1 MSENIPSLPRRRSRR
16 HLDVSRLPTPPPDPT
31 DKDDFLV
38 YLDGL
43 QKSTLLYSRS
53 TSAVEDAFDHLDKLY
68 RLMEQ
73 MLELRE
79 QNARLH
85 RRIRD
90 LEHLNNLEK
99 MHKELDE
106 RAECPEL
113 DKDTAFAETILESI
127 LAEAKP
133 KKAKRQSVMR
143 RNRSGSVSVAAV
155 HRQESRRASECV
167 GGDKKKVSKWTKVK
181 AAFKWEK
188 AAPNVSDAKSQDSG
202 IGGVGVGPALEVA
215 RYLRVPSCDEH
226 GHSGD
231 SGAAEVSTPGTLSAA
246 SSVEE
251 FHRGDAR
258 HCSDP
263 KSSDDEHSHNYIPHS
278 KEGSQKSNKSHKTP
292 WAKMK
297 DIIQTRNSFKKKH
310 RLSAHSDD
318 VQIDVELC
326 SDEDNVFEE
335 GCDVPPE
342 VVARYRQA
350 AEDGVQVSKW
360 TRVKKAFLPDAAP
373 PSAEEEVQ
381 ANYKQLQKK
390 LSLEFQEKLG
400 EWERMRQN
408 SPSTAAPPAALDDAK
423 DPAFIKKMEEW
434 QKIKAQPSL
443 KKPPMTSSENLPPE
457 FRKKLQ
463 EWEKIRKGSG
473 TKKKLADVPR
483 WKSLSGPKSEM
494 DYQNLS
500 EDFRKKLEEWK
511 QMKSDKT
518 SPKQSQ
524 KQKKETDK
532 ELQWFEKELTK
543 IEKEKQR
550 LERERQKFLE
560 REESLSKL
568 RNSVVGGL
576 KKEVLIHTPSGFY
589 RFEGISRKFT
599 QKLYEWEK
607 AQGIGPES
615 STFAL
620 LNSSLTP
627 DKKDL
632 QRNETSSLVRSKSA
646 DSIAISA
653 LNLTCPLMSH
663 QPSSLSLNDVEELEK
678 ECLDDSRSSSEQFIS
693 SHSHETLALDE
704 PEALIVEIEDIV
716 EETAEPLHPIAI
728 AQKTQQPI
736 YQRQEAKLCEGETC
750 AAPKIRRSE
759 STRAQSNYNL
769 IEEIFSILKNL
780 QENEVEIQKIQEVL
794 AEQEEKS
801 NSELIRLKM
810 FDESQK
816 AMSIRLCEKVTR
828 LQEAN
833 ARVFSSL
840 TKEEDFNTKQVL
852 ETLETVQDLSSEI
865 YQLTEKLD
873 SEINERNVYDSLPE
887 KGACSL
893 NPTTEVAKDIKN
905 RMLELR
911 RRLSYVCAASDLTA
925 PRRRQVKKNEESEK
939 NVRLYVKNEST
950 QSQGAIKKRIRYRQK
965 RRACDTDE
973 EEEDVKKNVH
983 RKVGRS
989 RSVSEN
995 SEVVVDEAIV
1005 QKVVV
1010 PTQSNILNV
1019 CLDEENK
1026 NLDSPVT
1033 VFVKTT
1039 RKLFTP
1045 LVESGLKG
1053 DEECEEQE
1061 DVEEEGEK
1069 KVERKESVTP
1079 PVTHLPPLPSPLP
1092 VKKAISPSIRLMM
1105 AKYNQKV
1112 SEDSHS
1118 TKSGNSS
1125 GSASPLWLSPPSE
1138 RRVRSQ
1144 TERYQEELKRSS
1156 PRARLRVHKSHTVDA
1171 LPTMP
1176 PSPDPKRLSSE
1187 LRLQKLHKAK
1197 EEFLNA
1203 PASAPPQI
1211 CDEPIR
1217 FPARNRLSQI
1227 SVDSETSYESACGAL
1242 IKSASAGMINVDAEV
1257 YRQIDPEVHGGGYVS
1272 LPRNTKR
1279 GEGFLGGRF
1288 GLASIASKFRKVK
1301 MRRGKDKEGRMGAVS
1316 ALCRQSLV
1324 VDIQPLVAKEEE
1336 TKSGGWIKKAKL
1348 FKK

>member
-1 MSENIPSLPRRRSRR
+1 
-16 HLDVSRLPTPPPDPT
+16 
-31 DKDDFLV
+31 
-38 YLDGL
+38 
-43 QKSTLLYSRS
+43 
-53 TSAVEDAFDHLDKLY
+53 
-68 RLMEQ
+68 
-73 MLELRE
+73 
-79 QNARLH
+79 
-85 RRIRD
+85 
-90 LEHLNNLEK
+90 
-99 MHKELDE
+99 
-106 RAECPEL
+106 
-113 DKDTAFAETILESI
+113 
-127 LAEAKP
+127 
-133 KKAKRQSVMR
+133 
-143 RNRSGSVSVAAV
+143 
-155 HRQESRRASECV
+155 
-167 GGDKKKVSKWTKVK
+167 
-181 AAFKWEK
+181 
-188 AAPNVSDAKSQDSG
+188 
-202 IGGVGVGPALEVA
+202 
-215 RYLRVPSCDEH
+215 
-226 GHSGD
+226 
-231 SGAAEVSTPGTLSAA
+231 
-246 SSVEE
+246 
-251 FHRGDAR
+251 
-258 HCSDP
+258 
-263 KSSDDEHSHNYIPHS
+263 
-278 KEGSQKSNKSHKTP
+278 
-292 WAKMK
+292 MK

-373 PSAEEEVQ
+373 PRAEAEAQ
-381 ANYKQLQKK
+381 ANHKQLQKK
-390 LSLEFQEKLG
+390 LSLEIQEKLG

-736 YQRQEAKLCEGETC
+736 YQRQEAKL
-750 AAPKIRRSE
+750 
-759 STRAQSNYNL
+759 
-769 IEEIFSILKNL
+769 
-780 QENEVEIQKIQEVL
+780 
-794 AEQEEKS
+794 
-801 NSELIRLKM
+801 
-810 FDESQK
+810 
-816 AMSIRLCEKVTR
+816 
-828 LQEAN
+828 
-833 ARVFSSL
+833 
-840 TKEEDFNTKQVL
+840 
-852 ETLETVQDLSSEI
+852 
-865 YQLTEKLD
+865 
-873 SEINERNVYDSLPE
+873 
-887 KGACSL
+887 
-893 NPTTEVAKDIKN
+893 
-905 RMLELR
+905 
-911 RRLSYVCAASDLTA
+911 
-925 PRRRQVKKNEESEK
+925 
-939 NVRLYVKNEST
+939 
-950 QSQGAIKKRIRYRQK
+950 
-965 RRACDTDE
+965 
-973 EEEDVKKNVH
+973 
-983 RKVGRS
+983 
-989 RSVSEN
+989 
-995 SEVVVDEAIV
+995 
-1005 QKVVV
+1005 
-1010 PTQSNILNV
+1010 
-1019 CLDEENK
+1019 
-1026 NLDSPVT
+1026 
-1033 VFVKTT
+1033 
-1039 RKLFTP
+1039 
-1045 LVESGLKG
+1045 
-1053 DEECEEQE
+1053 
-1061 DVEEEGEK
+1061 
-1069 KVERKESVTP
+1069 
-1079 PVTHLPPLPSPLP
+1079 
-1092 VKKAISPSIRLMM
+1092 
-1105 AKYNQKV
+1105 
-1112 SEDSHS
+1112 
-1118 TKSGNSS
+1118 
-1125 GSASPLWLSPPSE
+1125 W
-1138 RRVRSQ
+1138 
-1144 TERYQEELKRSS
+1144 
-1156 PRARLRVHKSHTVDA
+1156 
-1171 LPTMP
+1171 
-1176 PSPDPKRLSSE
+1176 
-1187 LRLQKLHKAK
+1187 
-1197 EEFLNA
+1197 
-1203 PASAPPQI
+1203 
-1211 CDEPIR
+1211 
-1217 FPARNRLSQI
+1217 
-1227 SVDSETSYESACGAL
+1227 
-1242 IKSASAGMINVDAEV
+1242 
-1257 YRQIDPEVHGGGYVS
+1257 
-1272 LPRNTKR
+1272 
-1279 GEGFLGGRF
+1279 
-1288 GLASIASKFRKVK
+1288 
-1301 MRRGKDKEGRMGAVS
+1301 
-1316 ALCRQSLV
+1316 
-1324 VDIQPLVAKEEE
+1324 
-1336 TKSGGWIKKAKL
+1336 
-1348 FKK
+1348 